1 MRDNRAT
8 GFTGYW
14 FANGLEIAAIGGLPT
29 VAPQILD
36 GLRFDENGM
45 DDASQQRMQQVT
57 QVGST
62 LTSELVDEFKA
73 LAIANWTSASLTA
86 EQLSR
91 LTSSTIEIGNLD
103 DEGALGLT
111 GSSRIVLD
119 DDALGYGWYVGS
131 MSETVPDGTM
141 DLLTV
146 LTHEM
151 GHVLGLSDLD
161 GQATPDS
168 LMAGTLQPGQRRSVS
183 SADLLSGGAVVGTA
197 TGAEAI
203 VGNSADRLDLTAWT
217 DGDETSLV
225 DSALPEIPELPA
237 VASPVK
243 LVSKQQRPGLLPG
256 QGGVLSVP
264 AKKQDELDL
273 LDDLFANAIDALGA
287 LD

>member
-1 MRDNRAT
+1 
-8 GFTGYW
+8 
-14 FANGLEIAAIGGLPT
+14 
-29 VAPQILD
+29 
-36 GLRFDENGM
+36 
-45 DDASQQRMQQVT
+45 
-57 QVGST
+57 
-62 LTSELVDEFKA
+62 
-73 LAIANWTSASLTA
+73 
-86 EQLSR
+86 
-91 LTSSTIEIGNLD
+91 
-103 DEGALGLT
+103 
-111 GSSRIVLD
+111 
-119 DDALGYGWYVGS
+119 
-131 MSETVPDGTM
+131 M

-217 DGDETSLV
+217 DGNETSLV
-225 DSALPEIPELPA
+225 DNAVPEIPELPA

-256 QGGVLSVP
+256 QGSVLSVP